1 MADGMVSGVNGSPF
15 RYAVATSGPFPE
27 GMGLAARLIM
37 KRWVHPIP
45 GWIAVALAV
54 GCGCASSV
62 KEATKGATTGTTEAM
77 EEPENRQRVLST
89 VESPEIQAAV
99 RDLAADATSG
109 AASVITD
116 EKSAEQ
122 IRRFAVE
129 VARAAASAAVDA
141 ALTQT
146 SSPEN
151 QRRMQQSAV
160 TMAESVTQASMSRLA
175 DDLPRTVGPAM
186 GQVVRD
192 DVAPSLRQLAS
203 SPDTR
208 AAFSSAIYEAAR
220 QAVLGSNEATA
231 ELERSKPKKGLLA
244 RASSAMTEGGLVLG
258 VAFVVLLATIV
269 VLLLALLRA
278 RSEVTRYLA
287 MHTHDEQRPYGPGP
301 GGTHQ
306 PA

>member
-1 MADGMVSGVNGSPF
+1 
-15 RYAVATSGPFPE
+15 
-27 GMGLAARLIM
+27 M
-37 KRWVHPIP
+37 KRGVHPVL
-45 GWIAVALAV
+45 GWIAVALTL
-54 GCGCASSV
+54 CSGCASSV
-62 KEATKGATTGTTEAM
+62 KEASKGATTGATEAM
-77 EEPENRQRVLST
+77 EEPANRQRVLSI
-89 VESPEIQAAV
+89 VESPEMQAAV

-109 AASVITD
+109 AVSVIAD

-146 SSPEN
+146 ASPEN
-151 QRRMQQSAV
+151 QRRMQQSAMA
-160 TMAESVTQASMSRLA
+160 MAESVTQASMSRFA
-175 DDLPRTVGPAM
+175 EDLPRTVGPAM

-192 DVAPSLRQLAS
+192 DVAPSLQQLAS

-220 QAVLGSNEATA
+220 QSVLGSNEATA

-244 RASSAMTEGGLVLG
+244 RASSVMTAGGAIVG
-258 VAFVVLLATIV
+258 VALVVLLATIV

-287 MHTHDEQRPYGPGP
+287 MHTDDERHYGPGP
-301 GGTHQ
+301 GGTRQ

>member
-1 MADGMVSGVNGSPF
+1 
-15 RYAVATSGPFPE
+15 
-27 GMGLAARLIM
+27 M
-37 KRWVHPIP
+37 KRGVRPVL
-45 GWIAVALAV
+45 GWMAVALTL
-54 GCGCASSV
+54 CSGCASSV
-62 KEATKGATTGTTEAM
+62 KEASKGATTGATEAM
-77 EEPENRQRVLST
+77 EEPANRQRVLSI
-89 VESPEIQAAV
+89 VESPEMQAAV

-109 AASVITD
+109 AVSVIAD

-122 IRRFAVE
+122 IGRFAVE

-146 SSPEN
+146 ASPEN
-151 QRRMQQSAV
+151 QRRMQQSAMA
-160 TMAESVTQASMSRLA
+160 MAESVTQASMSRFA
-175 DDLPRTVGPAM
+175 EDLPRTVGPAM

-192 DVAPSLRQLAS
+192 DVAPGLRQLAS

-220 QAVLGSNEATA
+220 QSVLGSNEATA

-244 RASSAMTEGGLVLG
+244 RASSVMAEGGAIVG
-258 VAFVVLLATIV
+258 VALVVLLATIV

-287 MHTHDEQRPYGPGP
+287 MPTHDERRHSGPGP